1 MSPFKGWLLPVFVYV
16 IRLSGIDIPKGNLW
30 GSGLYR
36 NRKGEK
42 MKAEIL
48 ATGDEIRSGALVDTN
63 SAYIAEK
70 LEETGIAVQ
79 RHICAG
85 DDSDVLEAIITEIS
99 QRADICVVTG
109 GLGPTTDDITADA
122 AAAAAGVELVEDAK
136 ALSMIASFFK
146 ARHREMT
153 ASNRKQAFVPQGSRT
168 LYNPV
173 GTAPG
178 FSLKINRCT
187 LFFLPGVPPEMVR
200 MLAADVLPDIEKIMG
215 AQRTNCLVR
224 NISTFGLTESAV
236 GEKVAEVVDHFPGL
250 RLGLRAKFP
259 EIHVKFYLNGKNL
272 PKMQATLDAATEW
285 VKGRV
290 GKNVLS
296 TEGEAMPRVVGRL
309 LKERGATIAIAES
322 CTGGRIANW
331 LTDVPGSSD
340 YFLFAG
346 VSYANAAKVDILGV
360 SSQTLDEQGAVSE
373 ETAREMAVGV
383 RRIAK
388 ATYGISTT
396 GVAGPGGGTEEKPV
410 GTVCIG
416 LATPDNSLGKQFYF
430 PFGKRSMNK
439 SIFAMMALEMLR
451 RELLGI

>member
-1 MSPFKGWLLPVFVYV
+1 M
-16 IRLSGIDIPKGNLW
+16 R
-30 GSGLYR
+30 
-36 NRKGEK
+36 
-42 MKAEIL
+42 AEIL

-85 DDSDVLEAIITEIS
+85 DDLKVLEDIFREVGD
-99 QRADICVVTG
+99 RADVCVVTG
-109 GLGPTTDDITADA
+109 GLGPTTDDITAEA
-122 AAAAAGVELVEDAK
+122 AAAAAGVGLIEDEK
-136 ALSMIASFFK
+136 ALSMIAAFFK
-146 ARHREMT
+146 ARNREMT
-153 ASNRKQAFVPQGSRT
+153 ASNRKQALVPRGSKT

-178 FSLKINRCT
+178 FRLKIKQCT
-187 LFFLPGVPPEMVR
+187 FFFMPGVPPEMVR
-200 MLAADVLPDIEKIMG
+200 MLSAEVLPDIEKIMG
-215 AQRTNCLVR
+215 AHRTNCLVR

-236 GEKVAEVVDHFPGL
+236 GEKVAAVTDRFPGL

-259 EIHVKFYLNGKNL
+259 EIHVKFYLNGKDL
-272 PKMQATLDAATEW
+272 PQMQATLDAATEW
-285 VKGRV
+285 VKERV
-290 GKNVLS
+290 GKYVLS
-296 TEGEAMPRVVGRL
+296 TEGEAMPRVVGKL
-309 LKERGATIAIAES
+309 LQERGATLAVAES

-360 SSQTLDEQGAVSE
+360 SAQTLDEHGAVSK
-373 ETAREMAVGV
+373 ETAQEMAAGT
-383 RRIAK
+383 RRIAN
-388 ATYGISTT
+388 ATYAISTT
-396 GVAGPGGGTEEKPV
+396 GIAGPDGGTEEKPV

-416 LATPDNSLGKQFYF
+416 LATPDKAQGKQFFF

-439 SIFAMMALEMLR
+439 SIFAMMALETLR
-451 RELLGI
+451 RELLDI

>member
-1 MSPFKGWLLPVFVYV
+1 M
-16 IRLSGIDIPKGNLW
+16 R
-30 GSGLYR
+30 
-36 NRKGEK
+36 
-42 MKAEIL
+42 AEIL

-85 DDSDVLEAIITEIS
+85 DDLKVLEDIFREVGD
-99 QRADICVVTG
+99 RADVCVVTG
-109 GLGPTTDDITADA
+109 GLGPTTDDITAEA
-122 AAAAAGVELVEDAK
+122 AAAAAGVGLIEDEE
-136 ALSMIASFFK
+136 ALSMIAAFFK
-146 ARHREMT
+146 ARNREMT
-153 ASNRKQAFVPQGSRT
+153 ASNRKQALVPRGSKT

-178 FSLKINRCT
+178 FRLKIKQCT
-187 LFFLPGVPPEMVR
+187 FFFMPGVPPEMVR
-200 MLAADVLPDIEKIMG
+200 MLSAEVLPDIEKIMG
-215 AQRTNCLVR
+215 AHRTNCLVR

-236 GEKVAEVVDHFPGL
+236 GEKVAAVTDRFPGL

-259 EIHVKFYLNGKNL
+259 EIHVKFYLNGKDL
-272 PKMQATLDAATEW
+272 PQMQATLDAATEW
-285 VKGRV
+285 VKERV
-290 GKNVLS
+290 GKYVLS
-296 TEGEAMPRVVGRL
+296 TEGEAMPRVVGKL
-309 LKERGATIAIAES
+309 LQERGATLAVAES

-360 SSQTLDEQGAVSE
+360 SAQTLDEHGAVSK
-373 ETAREMAVGV
+373 ETAQEMAAGT
-383 RRIAK
+383 RRIAN
-388 ATYGISTT
+388 ATYAISTT
-396 GVAGPGGGTEEKPV
+396 GIAGPDGGTEEKPV

-416 LATPDNSLGKQFYF
+416 LATPDKAQGKQFFF

-439 SIFAMMALEMLR
+439 SIFAMMALETLR
-451 RELLGI
+451 RELLDI

>member
-1 MSPFKGWLLPVFVYV
+1 
-16 IRLSGIDIPKGNLW
+16 
-30 GSGLYR
+30 
-36 NRKGEK
+36 

-63 SAYIAEK
+63 SAYIAEN

-79 RHICAG
+79 RHNCAG
-85 DDSDVLEAIITEIS
+85 DDPNVLEAIFREIS
-99 QRADICVVTG
+99 DRADVCVVTG
-109 GLGPTTDDITADA
+109 GLGPTTDDITAE
-122 AAAAAGVELVEDAK
+122 AAAAAGGVDLVEDQK
-136 ALSMIASFFK
+136 ALAMIMEFFK
-146 ARHREMT
+146 QRNREMT
-153 ASNRKQAFVPQGSRT
+153 ASNRKQALVPVGSKT

-178 FSLKINRCT
+178 FSLNIGRCT
-187 LFFLPGVPPEMVR
+187 FFFLPGVPPEMVR
-200 MLAADVLPDIEKIMG
+200 MLAADVLPGIEKLMG
-215 AQRTNCLVR
+215 PERTNCLVR

-236 GEKVAEVVDHFPGL
+236 GEKVAGVADQVPGL

-259 EIHVKFYLNGKNL
+259 EIHVKLYLNGKDLN
-272 PKMQATLDAATEW
+272 KMQEALDAATAW
-285 VKGRV
+285 VTERV
-290 GKNVLS
+290 GKYVLS
-296 TEGEAMPRVVGRL
+296 TEGEGLPRVVGRL
-309 LKERGATIAIAES
+309 LKERGATLAVAES

-340 YFLFAG
+340 YFLFSG

-360 SSQTLDEQGAVSE
+360 GSQILDAHGAVSE
-373 ETAREMAVGV
+373 ETAQEMAAGARKVA
-383 RRIAK
+383 R

-396 GVAGPGGGTEEKPV
+396 GVAGPSGGTKEKPV

-416 LATPDNSLGKQFYF
+416 LATPDKTLGKQFFF

-451 RELLGI
+451 RELLETPA

>member
-1 MSPFKGWLLPVFVYV
+1 
-16 IRLSGIDIPKGNLW
+16 
-30 GSGLYR
+30 
-36 NRKGEK
+36 

-79 RHICAG
+79 RHNCAG
-85 DDSDVLEAIITEIS
+85 DDATVLEAVIQEIS
-99 QRADICVVTG
+99 GRADICVVTG
-109 GLGPTTDDITADA
+109 GLGPTTDDITAEA
-122 AAAAAGVELVEDAK
+122 AAAAAGKDLVEDEK
-136 ALSMIASFFK
+136 ALSMIAAFFA
-146 ARHREMT
+146 ARNREMT
-153 ASNRKQAFVPQGSRT
+153 ASNRKQALVPRGSKT

-178 FSLKINRCT
+178 FSLKIKRCT
-187 LFFLPGVPPEMVR
+187 FFFLPGVPPEMVR
-200 MLAADVLPDIEKIMG
+200 MLSADVLPGIEEIMG
-215 AQRTNCLVR
+215 TQRSNCLVR

-236 GEKVAEVVDHFPGL
+236 GEKVAEVVDRFPGL

-259 EIHVKFYLNGKNL
+259 EIHVKFYLNGKDL
-272 PKMQATLDAATEW
+272 LKMQATLDAATEW
-285 VKGRV
+285 VKERV
-290 GKNVLS
+290 GKYVLS

-309 LKERGATIAIAES
+309 LKERGATLAVAES

-360 SSQTLDEQGAVSE
+360 STQTLDDYGAVSE
-373 ETAREMAVGV
+373 ETAREMAGGA
-383 RRIAK
+383 RRIAN

-396 GVAGPGGGTEEKPV
+396 GIAGPGGGTDEKPV

-416 LATPDNSLGKQFYF
+416 LATPDKAQGKRFFF

-451 RELLGI
+451 REMLNI

>member
-1 MSPFKGWLLPVFVYV
+1 
-16 IRLSGIDIPKGNLW
+16 
-30 GSGLYR
+30 
-36 NRKGEK
+36 

-99 QRADICVVTG
+99 HRADICVVTG

-136 ALSMIASFFK
+136 ALSMIAAFFK

-187 LFFLPGVPPEMVR
+187 FFFLPGVPPEMFR

-224 NISTFGLTESAV
+224 NISTFGLTESV
-236 GEKVAEVVDHFPGL
+236 MGEKVAEVVDHFPGI
-250 RLGLRAKFP
+250 RLGLRAKF
-259 EIHVKFYLNGKNL
+259 
-272 PKMQATLDAATEW
+272 
-285 VKGRV
+285 
-290 GKNVLS
+290 
-296 TEGEAMPRVVGRL
+296 
-309 LKERGATIAIAES
+309 
-322 CTGGRIANW
+322 
-331 LTDVPGSSD
+331 
-340 YFLFAG
+340 
-346 VSYANAAKVDILGV
+346 
-360 SSQTLDEQGAVSE
+360 
-373 ETAREMAVGV
+373 
-383 RRIAK
+383 
-388 ATYGISTT
+388 
-396 GVAGPGGGTEEKPV
+396 
-410 GTVCIG
+410 
-416 LATPDNSLGKQFYF
+416 
-430 PFGKRSMNK
+430 
-439 SIFAMMALEMLR
+439 
-451 RELLGI
+451 

>member
-1 MSPFKGWLLPVFVYV
+1 
-16 IRLSGIDIPKGNLW
+16 
-30 GSGLYR
+30 
-36 NRKGEK
+36 

-79 RHICAG
+79 RHNCAG
-85 DDSDVLEAIITEIS
+85 DDAKVLETIIREIS
-99 QRADICVVTG
+99 DRADICVVTG
-109 GLGPTTDDITADA
+109 GLGPTTDDITAEA
-122 AAAAAGVELVEDAK
+122 AAAAAGKDLVEDKK
-136 ALSMIASFFK
+136 ALSMIAAFFE
-146 ARHREMT
+146 ARNREMT
-153 ASNRKQAFVPQGSRT
+153 ASNRKQALVPRGSKT

-187 LFFLPGVPPEMVR
+187 FFFCR
-200 MLAADVLPDIEKIMG
+200 ASRRRWCACSADVLPGIEEIMG
-215 AQRTNCLVR
+215 AQRSNCLVR

-236 GEKVAEVVDHFPGL
+236 GEKVAEVVDRFPGL

-259 EIHVKFYLNGKNL
+259 EIHVKFYLNGKDL
-272 PKMQATLDAATEW
+272 LKMQATLDAATEW

-290 GKNVLS
+290 GKYVLS

-309 LKERGATIAIAES
+309 LKEKGATLAVAES

-360 SSQTLDEQGAVSE
+360 STQTLDEYGAVSE
-373 ETAREMAVGV
+373 ETAREMAAGA
-383 RRIAK
+383 RRVAN

-396 GVAGPGGGTEEKPV
+396 GIAGPGGGTEEKPV

-416 LATPDNSLGKQFYF
+416 LATPDKALGKRFFF

-451 RELLGI
+451 REMLNI

>member
-1 MSPFKGWLLPVFVYV
+1 MFFAPLWLRSDKVWKG
-16 IRLSGIDIPKGNLW
+16 D
-30 GSGLYR
+30 
-36 NRKGEK
+36 K

-70 LEETGIAVQ
+70 LEENGIAVQ
-79 RHICAG
+79 RHNCAG
-85 DDSDVLEAIITEIS
+85 DDAQVLEAIIKEIS
-99 QRADICVVTG
+99 GRVDICVVTG
-109 GLGPTTDDITADA
+109 GLGPTTDDITAEA
-122 AAAAAGVELVEDAK
+122 AAAAAGVGLVEDEK
-136 ALSMIASFFK
+136 ALSMIAAFFK
-146 ARHREMT
+146 KRNREMT
-153 ASNRKQAFVPQGSRT
+153 ASNRKQALVPRGAKT

-178 FSLKINRCT
+178 FSLNIKQCT
-187 LFFLPGVPPEMVR
+187 FFFLPGVPPEMVR
-200 MLAADVLPDIEKIMG
+200 MLAAEVLPDIEKIMG
-215 AQRTNCLVR
+215 TQRSNCLVR

-236 GEKVAEVVDHFPGL
+236 GEKVAEVTDRFPGL

-259 EIHVKFYLNGKNL
+259 EIHVKFYLNGKDL
-272 PKMQATLDAATEW
+272 SRMQATLDAATEW

-290 GKNVLS
+290 GKYVLS
-296 TEGEAMPRVVGRL
+296 TRGEAMPRVIGRL
-309 LKERGATIAIAES
+309 LMEKRATLAVAES

-331 LTDVPGSSD
+331 VTDVSGSSD
-340 YFLFAG
+340 YFLFSG

-360 SSQTLDEQGAVSE
+360 SSQTLDEYGAVSE
-373 ETAREMAVGV
+373 ETAREMAAGA

-396 GVAGPGGGTEEKPV
+396 GIAGPGGGTEEKPV

-416 LATPDNSLGKQFYF
+416 LATPEKALGKRYFF

-451 RELLGI
+451 RELLNI

>member
-1 MSPFKGWLLPVFVYV
+1 
-16 IRLSGIDIPKGNLW
+16 
-30 GSGLYR
+30 
-36 NRKGEK
+36 

-79 RHICAG
+79 RHNCTG
-85 DDSDVLEAIITEIS
+85 DDLGELETVIKEIS
-99 QRADICVVTG
+99 IRTDICVVTG
-109 GLGPTTDDITADA
+109 GLGPTTDDITVDA
-122 AAAAAGVELVEDAK
+122 AAAAAGAELVEDAK
-136 ALSMIASFFK
+136 ALSMIAAFF
-146 ARHREMT
+146 RERNREMT
-153 ASNRKQAFVPQGSRT
+153 ASNRKQALVPRGAKT

-178 FSLKINRCT
+178 FRLKINQCT
-187 LFFLPGVPPEMVR
+187 FFFLPGVPPEMFR
-200 MLAADVLPDIEKIMG
+200 MLAADVLPDIEILLG
-215 AQRTNCLVR
+215 AQRSNCLVR
-224 NISTFGLTESAV
+224 NISTFGLTESV
-236 GEKVAEVVDHFPGL
+236 IGEKVAGVVDHFPGL

-259 EIHVKFYLNGKNL
+259 EIHVKFYLNGKDL
-272 PKMQATLDAATEW
+272 PRMEKTLDAATDW
-285 VKGRV
+285 VKERV
-290 GKNVLS
+290 GKYVLS
-296 TEGEAMPRVVGRL
+296 TEGQAMPRVVGML
-309 LKERGATIAIAES
+309 LKDRGATVAVAES

-340 YFLFAG
+340 YFNFAG

-360 SSQTLDEQGAVSE
+360 SPHTLDTQGAVSE
-373 ETAREMAVGV
+373 ATAREMAVGA

-396 GVAGPGGGTEEKPV
+396 GIAGPGGGTEDKPV

-416 LATPDNSLGKQFYF
+416 LATPDKALGKRFFF
-430 PFGKRSMNK
+430 PSGKRSMNK

-451 RELLGI
+451 RELLTL

>member
-1 MSPFKGWLLPVFVYV
+1 
-16 IRLSGIDIPKGNLW
+16 
-30 GSGLYR
+30 
-36 NRKGEK
+36 

-48 ATGDEIRSGALVDTN
+48 ATGDEIRSGGLVDTN

-70 LEETGIAVQ
+70 LEENGIAVQ
-79 RHICAG
+79 RHMCAG
-85 DDSDVLEAIITEIS
+85 DDLKVLEDIFREVGD
-99 QRADICVVTG
+99 RADICVVTG
-109 GLGPTTDDITADA
+109 GLGPTTDDITAEA
-122 AAAAAGVELVEDAK
+122 AAVAAGVGLIEDEK
-136 ALSMIASFFK
+136 ALSMIAAFFK
-146 ARHREMT
+146 ARNRKMT
-153 ASNRKQAFVPQGSRT
+153 ASNRKQALVPRGSKT

-178 FSLKINRCT
+178 FRLKIKQCT
-187 LFFLPGVPPEMVR
+187 FFFIPGVPLEMVR
-200 MLAADVLPDIEKIMG
+200 MLSDEVLPDIEKIMG
-215 AQRTNCLVR
+215 AHRTNCLVR

-236 GEKVAEVVDHFPGL
+236 GEKVAAVIDRFPGL

-259 EIHVKFYLNGKNL
+259 EIHVKFYLNGKDL
-272 PKMQATLDAATEW
+272 PQMQATLDAATEW

-290 GKNVLS
+290 GKYVLS
-296 TEGEAMPRVVGRL
+296 TEGEALPRVVGRL
-309 LKERGATIAIAES
+309 LQERGATLAVAES

-340 YFLFAG
+340 YFLFSG

-360 SSQTLDEQGAVSE
+360 GSQTLDEYGAVSE
-373 ETAREMAVGV
+373 ETAQEMAAGA
-383 RRIAK
+383 RRVAR

-396 GVAGPGGGTEEKPV
+396 GVAGPSGGTDEKPV

-416 LATPDNSLGKQFYF
+416 LATPDKALGKPFFF

-451 RELLGI
+451 RELLGL

>member
-1 MSPFKGWLLPVFVYV
+1 
-16 IRLSGIDIPKGNLW
+16 
-30 GSGLYR
+30 
-36 NRKGEK
+36 

-70 LEETGIAVQ
+70 LEQIGVAVQ

-85 DDSDVLEAIITEIS
+85 DDPDVLESIIKEIS
-99 QRADICVVTG
+99 RRVDICVVTG
-109 GLGPTTDDITADA
+109 GLGPTTDDITAEA
-122 AAAAAGVELVEDAK
+122 AASAAGVDLVADEK
-136 ALSMIASFFK
+136 ALSMIAAFFK
-146 ARHREMT
+146 ARNREMT
-153 ASNRKQAFVPQGSRT
+153 ASNRKQALVPSGSKT

-178 FSLKINRCT
+178 FSLKIKGCT
-187 LFFLPGVPPEMVR
+187 FFFMPGVPPEMTR
-200 MLAADVLPDIEKIMG
+200 MLAADVIPAIEELVG
-215 AQRTNCLVR
+215 DQRSNCLVR
-224 NISTFGLTESAV
+224 NISTFGLTESMV
-236 GEKVAEVVDHFPGL
+236 GDKVAGVIDRFPGL

-259 EIHVKFYLNGKNL
+259 EIHVKFYLNGKDL

-290 GKNVLS
+290 GKYVIS
-296 TEGEAMPRVVGRL
+296 TQGEAMPRVVGRL
-309 LKERGATIAIAES
+309 LTERAATLAVAES

-331 LTDVPGSSD
+331 LTDVPGSSG
-340 YFLFAG
+340 YFLFSG

-360 SSQTLDEQGAVSE
+360 SSETLDAHGAVSE
-373 ETAREMAVGV
+373 EIAREMAVGA

-388 ATYGISTT
+388 ATHAISTT
-396 GVAGPGGGTEEKPV
+396 GIAGPDGGTADKPV

-416 LATPDNSLGKQFYF
+416 LATPDRALGKRFFF

-439 SIFAMMALEMLR
+439 SIFAMMGLEMLR
-451 RELLGI
+451 RELIGL